1 MLIHIP
7 KDQLNKLMIKLTNSS
22 STILR
27 KLKENKKRL
36 IQALKK
42 FQNSSKSLN
51 KLKTSSVLK
60 LGKKL
65 GIGS

>member
-22 STILR
+22 STILS

-36 IQALKK
+36 IQVLKK
-42 FQNSSKSLN
+42 FQNFSKSLN
-51 KLKTSSVLK
+51 KLKMSSALK

>member
-22 STILR
+22 STILS

-36 IQALKK
+36 IRVLKK
-42 FQNSSKSLN
+42 FQNFSKSLN
-51 KLKTSSVLK
+51 KLKMSSALK

-65 GIGS
+65 EIGS